1 MMPTVIQSKRRSEQ
15 DSCRI
20 GLLRDVS
27 TESVDHSTS
36 EYQNRRHRRFLV
48 IFVTTMGLVGV
59 AVAIVLATVYGS
71 AFTDAKPS
79 ARQQEGFTLDEVLSG
94 KFYAESFNGTWISDS
109 EFSYRTSQYGI
120 NIYDVKT
127 STATVMVKPEIVAQ
141 LGAITYKISHDRKY
155 VLYSFDI
162 KSSYRYSS
170 LARYSIIDLEKEIVY
185 PLKPLPNEAQPQ
197 MRYATWNKKENNIIY
212 VYNNDIYFRQM
223 PDSTMP
229 DVRLTNDGEHEAI
242 FNGVPDWVYEE
253 EVLSQDNAIWIAN
266 SGARMV
272 FASFDDR
279 QVDHME
285 FSVYGEPGSVKD
297 QYPTTNA
304 IRYPKPGRPNPKVAI
319 WSIDLQKDGSAQSG
333 AHFSK
338 GLIPIPEEFRQKD
351 HYFTTVAWATD
362 DEVMIA
368 WLNRHQNV
376 SLLSFCNITG
386 GICQTEYEISEPKGW
401 VDQYS
406 PPKFSANGRNF
417 LIILPVDQLNDV
429 GNFKHLVLYDRDTK
443 QSRALSSGRW
453 EVTEI
458 LGWDEPNHLAYF
470 IGTATDKPAVR
481 HMYKVST
488 GAVGDVVCVTCGTL
502 NADSKECTYNTIEF
516 STDMGYYVHGCDGP
530 HAPRSVIREAATDKE
545 VFLVSNNDVLRDR
558 LAQKSLPR
566 PLTMQVPLDGN
577 YFAQVKLLLP
587 PSLNRNRA
595 SQYPMLVYVYGGPN
609 SQQVSDRY
617 RVDWGYHLS
626 TSRGVIYALIDG
638 RGSGYQGDKM
648 LHEIYRRMGTVE
660 IQDQIKVAKFLKEN
674 LPFVDGN
681 KTAIWGWSY
690 GGYATASAL
699 AQDQE
704 DVFKCGMSVA
714 PVTNWIYYDSIYT
727 ERYMGL
733 PTVDDNLKAYE
744 DGDVCKYPENFRGKQ
759 FYLIHGT
766 ADDNVHYQQSLQLA
780 KSLEGA
786 DVLFRQQS
794 YTDEN
799 HSINTFKKHLYH
811 SLGTFLMTDCFDIE
825 NEVWG

>member
-1 MMPTVIQSKRRSEQ
+1 MPSVIQNKRSEK
-15 DSCRI
+15 DLCLSI
-20 GLLRDVS
+20 GLLEDASANQDSAV
-27 TESVDHSTS
+27 HSTS
-36 EYQNRRHRRFLV
+36 DYQNRRHRRFLV

-59 AVAIVLATVYGS
+59 AVAIVLASVYGNV
-71 AFTDAKPS
+71 AFTEAKPS

-94 KFYAESFNGTWISDS
+94 KFYAESFNGTWISDH
-109 EFSYRTSQYGI
+109 EFGYRTAQYGI

-127 STATVMVKPEIVAQ
+127 STAKVMVKPEIVAQ
-141 LGAITYKISHDRKY
+141 LGAVTYKFSYDRKY
-155 VLYSFDI
+155 VLYGFDI

-170 LARYSIIDLEKEIVY
+170 LARYSIIDLEREIVY
-185 PLKPLPNEAQPQ
+185 PLRPRPDEPQPQ

-212 VYNNDIYFRQM
+212 VYANDIYFRQT
-223 PDSTMP
+223 PDSTVP
-229 DVRLTNDGEHEAI
+229 DVRLTNDGEHEAV

-285 FSVYGEPGSVKD
+285 FSVYGEAGSIKD
-297 QYPTTNA
+297 QYPVTNA
-304 IRYPKPGRPNPKVAI
+304 IRYPKAGRTNPKVTLSVMDISSTSLTIQTLNPPDILATT
-319 WSIDLQKDGSAQSG
+319 
-333 AHFSK
+333 
-338 GLIPIPEEFRQKD
+338 D

-376 SLLSFCNITG
+376 SLLSFCNITA

-406 PPKFSANGRNF
+406 PPKFSADGRNF
-417 LIILPVDQLNDV
+417 LIILPVDQMNDV

-458 LGWDEPNHLAYF
+458 LGWDEPNHTAYF

-488 GAVGDVVCVTCGTL
+488 GAVGDVVCVTCGTF
-502 NADSKECTYNTIEF
+502 NADLKECTYNTIEF
-516 STDMGYYVHGCDGP
+516 STEMGYYVHGCDGP
-530 HAPRSVIREAATDKE
+530 NAPRSVIKEAATDRE

-660 IQDQIKVAKFLKEN
+660 IQDQIKVTKFLKEN

-681 KTAIWGWSY
+681 RTAIWGWSY

-699 AQDQE
+699 VQDKE
-704 DVFKCGMSVA
+704 NVFKCGMSVA

-733 PTVDDNLKAYE
+733 PTAEDNLKSYQ

-766 ADDNVHYQQSLQLA
+766 ADDNVHYQQSLMLA

-811 SLGTFLMTDCFDIE
+811 SLGTFLMTDCFEIE